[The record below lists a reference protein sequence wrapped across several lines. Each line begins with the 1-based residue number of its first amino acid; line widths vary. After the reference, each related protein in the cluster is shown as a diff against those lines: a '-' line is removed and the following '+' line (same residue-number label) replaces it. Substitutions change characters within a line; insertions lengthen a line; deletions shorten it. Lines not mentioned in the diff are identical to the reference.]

1 MWYNTIESEVIEMK
15 INKAYKFRLYP
26 NKEQEELINKTFG
39 CVRFIYNKML
49 SDKIDYYNLHKQKLN
64 NTPAQYKKEFEWL
77 KEIDSL
83 ALSNA
88 QLNLQTA
95 YNNFFRDKKVGFPKF
110 KSKKKDKN
118 SYTTNNQKGSISLY
132 ENNKKIKLPKL
143 GLVKIKCHRTIK
155 KNEIIKSCTISLS
168 PSGKYYISILV
179 EYEKEIIKVKPKIE
193 NAVGLD
199 FSMKDMLVDSNGM
212 IAKYQYFYYKYQEKL
227 VKEQKKLS
235 RKKKGSKNRNKQR
248 LKVAKL
254 HEKIVNCR
262 KDFQHKL
269 SREYVNNFDV
279 VCVENINMKDMSRM
293 LNFSKKTMDNSFGS
307 FRDMLKYKLELE
319 GKYFIKIDKWFP
331 SSKTCNECGVIN
343 SKLKL
348 GEFEWVC
355 DSCGSVINRDVN
367 AAKNIKEEG
376 FRILT
381 DGMSGIA

>member
-1 MWYNTIESEVIEMK
+1 MK
-15 INKAYKFRLYP
+15 LNKAYKFRLYP
-26 NKEQEELINKTFG
+26 NKEQQELINKTFG

-49 SDKIDYYNLHKQKLN
+49 SDKIKYYEEHKQKLN
-64 NTPAQYKKEFEWL
+64 NTPAQYKKEFDWL
-77 KEIDSL
+77 KEVDSL
-83 ALSNA
+83 SLANA

-118 SYTTNNQKGSISLY
+118 SYTTNNQKGSIALVCD
-132 ENNKKIKLPKL
+132 NKKIKLPKL
-143 GLVKIKCHRTIK
+143 KEVKIKCHRTIK

-179 EYEKEIIKVKPKIE
+179 EYEKEIIKKEPKIE
-193 NAVGLD
+193 NTVGLD

-227 VKEQKKLS
+227 AKEQRKLL
-235 RKKKGSKNRNKQR
+235 RKKKGSNNRIKQR
-248 LKVAKL
+248 IKVAKI
-254 HEKIVNCR
+254 HEKIANCR

-269 SREYVNNFDV
+269 SREYVNSFDV
-279 VCVENINMKDMSRM
+279 ICVEDINMKDMSRL
-293 LNFSKKTMDNSFGS
+293 LNFSKKTLDTSFGS

-319 GKYFIKIDKWFP
+319 GKYFVKIDKWFP
-331 SSKTCNECGVIN
+331 SSKMCNECGVIN
-343 SKLKL
+343 ENLKL
-348 GEFEWVC
+348 GVFEWVC

-376 FRILT
+376 FRIL
-381 DGMSGIA
+381 SQELSY